1 MSEQIAKVEALLQEV
16 EDMVSNASRVPLT
29 GKVLVDG
36 DVVLQY
42 VDKLHAALPD
52 EVRQAQ
58 QIISQSEQLLESVN
72 NKAETMLAE
81 ARTQSEKL
89 LEESRAQAKAL
100 VEEANAYAKA
110 LVEESALYQETRRR
124 CDELVAN
131 AQQTAMGLQQDALI
145 YSDDVLAQLEA
156 NLAKVAAMIQQNRA
170 DLRK

>member
-58 QIISQSEQLLESVN
+58 QIISQRS
-72 NKAETMLAE
+72 
-81 ARTQSEKL
+81 
-89 LEESRAQAKAL
+89 
-100 VEEANAYAKA
+100 
-110 LVEESALYQETRRR
+110 
-124 CDELVAN
+124 CCW
-131 AQQTAMGLQQDALI
+131 
-145 YSDDVLAQLEA
+145 
-156 NLAKVAAMIQQNRA
+156 KV
-170 DLRK
+170 